1 MLTRLERGA
10 YVVTRKNKK
19 QEEISCLL
27 VNGNG
32 RDLSFLKDDSMDAI
46 ITDYFYELPR
56 NLIADSFAAE
66 TAVEYGRNSISIE
79 INPKHFEE
87 GKIRIWHVKD
97 NRKR

>member
-87 GKIRIWHVKD
+87 GKIRIWHVKGY
-97 NRKR
+97 RKR

>member
-56 NLIADSFAAE
+56 NLIADPL
-66 TAVEYGRNSISIE
+66 R
-79 INPKHFEE
+79 
-87 GKIRIWHVKD
+87 
-97 NRKR
+97 RKRQWNMEEILYPLKSTRNILKREKYGFGM